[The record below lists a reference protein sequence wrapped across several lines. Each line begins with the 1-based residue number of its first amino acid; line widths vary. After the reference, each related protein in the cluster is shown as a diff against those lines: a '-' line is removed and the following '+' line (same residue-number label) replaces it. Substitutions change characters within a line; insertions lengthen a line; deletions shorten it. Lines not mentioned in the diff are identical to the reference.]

1 MEELNCKTVFT
12 IPVFGGIPVAESIV
26 VTWIIMAVLVL
37 LSVILVRN
45 LKVENV
51 GRKQLLL
58 ETGIS
63 FLYDFFYGILGEKG
77 KRYITYLMTVVLYIG
92 IANIIGLCG
101 FKSPTKDL
109 NVTVALAVMSI
120 VLIEYSGIHAKG
132 SKKWLKSFAEPI
144 AIVAPI
150 NVLELFIRP
159 LSLSMRL
166 FGNVLGSFVV
176 MELLKIVMPILLPI
190 PFSIYFDI
198 FDGFIQAYVFVF
210 FNRIIYERKNGITGG
225 KKNGNINRYWSSYC
239 SFNRYRSRRRYWNCH
254 R

>member
-109 NVTVALAVMSI
+109 NVTVALAVKSI

-210 FNRIIYERKNGITGG
+210 LTALFMKEKME
-225 KKNGNINRYWSSYC
+225 
-239 SFNRYRSRRRYWNCH
+239 
-254 R
+254 